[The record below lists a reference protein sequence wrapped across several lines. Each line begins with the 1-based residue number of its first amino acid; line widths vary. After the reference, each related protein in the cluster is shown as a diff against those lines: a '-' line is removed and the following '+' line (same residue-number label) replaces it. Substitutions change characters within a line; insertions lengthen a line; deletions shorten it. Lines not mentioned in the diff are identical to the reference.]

1 MYRTLLIIVLFFS
14 SFVFAQQ
21 EAAPVYDPDF
31 EAELNLFNRFFT
43 SGDAQGAYV
52 HAQKMLDIATHKNLP
67 PRELGAAE
75 STVGEALRKMERYS
89 EAEPHLRRSL
99 ALRESVLP
107 RTHYRVLQ
115 SLDALGNVLYL
126 ENKYDEAARLTE
138 RSLAIYATMPD
149 RDGPDECAYGMA
161 LQRLGSIEATKK
173 NLDKAEGL
181 LIRATKSFATVGEGC
196 GQLHGVY
203 FSLAGVYWLENRKD
217 KVEEVYR
224 AAVKAFA
231 PEAGEDPDYHYGYY
245 LSCLAGVYTA
255 QKRYDEAD
263 ALYKQ
268 AIQAATHVAGSEGPS
283 ASAELMATVTRD
295 YKSMLEAS
303 GRKGELAAVEQQR
316 RAAASV
322 AAGNPAR
329 PETQLQTLQ
338 EEAQQAE
345 QEKRFD
351 DAEKDLR
358 QELEVARSLGSQDP
372 RGILAE
378 VDLGLFLEGR
388 NKPNEALRVT
398 EQALAEARQAAI
410 DDPDILGRVYS
421 ALVVLYSN
429 RHNDAAV
436 EPVLKQSVDLWAKNQ
451 ASLHY
456 PSALGALGQFYVS
469 RRQFN
474 RAEPLYLQALQVVE
488 RTQGPDS
495 FQVISSVERLGYL
508 YAQMGDWAKAEPY
521 YRRVLA
527 LHEKQFGTNSPMLNG
542 TLYQLAEVMR
552 NLGRPNEANEFLARR
567 ERLNNSAPITQK

>member
-1 MYRTLLIIVLFFS
+1 MYRLLLIICLLS
-14 SFVFAQQ
+14 SFAFAQQ

-31 EAELNLFNRFFT
+31 EVELNLFNRFFT
-43 SGDAQGAYV
+43 GGDAQGAYV
-52 HAQKMLDIATHKNLP
+52 HAQKMLDIATRKNMP
-67 PRELGAAE
+67 PREVGAAE
-75 STVGEALRKMERYS
+75 WAVGEALRKMQRLS

-161 LQRLGSIEATKK
+161 LQRLGAMSAAKK

-217 KVEEVYR
+217 KVEEAYR
-224 AAVKAFA
+224 AAVRTFA
-231 PEAGEDPDYHYGYY
+231 PEAEEDPDYHYGFY
-245 LSCLAGVYTA
+245 LSCLAGVYTSE
-255 QKRYDEAD
+255 KRYDEAD

-268 AIQAATHVAGSEGPS
+268 SIQAATHVATGEGSA
-283 ASAELMATVTRD
+283 ASAELMASITRD

-303 GRKGELAAVEQQR
+303 GRRGELAAVEQQR
-316 RAAASV
+316 RAATSI
-322 AAGNPAR
+322 AAGDPAR
-329 PETQLQTLQ
+329 PEMQLQTLQ
-338 EEAQQAE
+338 EEAQRAE

-358 QELEVARSLGSQDP
+358 QELEIARGLGPQDG

-378 VDLGLFLEGR
+378 VDLGLFLERR
-388 NKPNEALRVT
+388 NHPDEALRVT
-398 EQALAEARQAAI
+398 EQALAEARQGFN

-421 ALVVLYSN
+421 ALVVLYSD
-429 RHNDAAV
+429 RRNDV
-436 EPVLKQSVDLWAKNQ
+436 GLESILKQSVDIWAKNP
-451 ASLHY
+451 ADPRY
-456 PSALGALGQFYVS
+456 PGALGALGQFYAS
-469 RRQFN
+469 RRQFT

-488 RTQGPDS
+488 QTQGPGN
-495 FQVISSVERLGYL
+495 FPVVSSVERLGYL
-508 YAQMGDWAKAEPY
+508 YTQTGDWAKAEPY

-527 LHEKQFGTNSPMLNG
+527 LDEKQFGSNSPMLNG
-542 TLYQLAEVMR
+542 VLYQLAQVTR
-552 NLGRPNEANEFLARR
+552 NLGRPNEADEFMARR
-567 ERLNNSAPITQK
+567 ERLNNSAPTPQK